1 MDAIEQAKLSLAE
14 ISGHAVWS
22 MEICGDW
29 EQQLNNSDCGVFVC
43 VGCECL
49 ALGLPMMMI
58 SERGICFRDK
68 IGVDLINGHL
78 S

>member
-1 MDAIEQAKLSLAE
+1 
-14 ISGHAVWS
+14 

-49 ALGLPMMMI
+49 ALGLPMMMN
-58 SERGICFRDK
+58 SERGIFFREK